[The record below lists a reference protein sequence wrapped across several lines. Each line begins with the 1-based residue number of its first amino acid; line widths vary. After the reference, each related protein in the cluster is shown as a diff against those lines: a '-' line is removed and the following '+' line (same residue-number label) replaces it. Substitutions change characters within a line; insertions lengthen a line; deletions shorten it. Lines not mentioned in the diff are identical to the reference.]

1 MLATGVEP
9 ARSGSFP
16 GRHVVTLG
24 SGVLVSVLLMTSV
37 LGVRPTLPGD
47 VALPMFWV
55 KAIFCAAVA
64 GGALVTAARLARP
77 GKAIG
82 LAPAWPAASIV
93 LMWML
98 ASVALFEVNP
108 DDRAALIFGNTSTV
122 CPLLIALLS
131 SPVFVAIIWAVKSLA
146 PTRLR
151 LAGAA
156 AGLASGGIGA
166 LVYTFHC
173 PELEA
178 PFLAVWYMLGVLM
191 PAAVGGLFGPSL
203 LRW

>member
-1 MLATGVEP
+1 MLATNVEP
-9 ARSGSFP
+9 ARGVSLP
-16 GRHVVTLG
+16 IRHAVTLG
-24 SGVLVSVLLMTSV
+24 CGVLVSVLLMTSF
-37 LGVRPTLPGD
+37 LGVRPTLSGD

-55 KAIFCAAVA
+55 KAIFCAAFS

-82 LAPAWPAASIV
+82 LAPAWPAASILV
-93 LMWML
+93 MWML
-98 ASVALFEVNP
+98 ASVALFEANP
-108 DDRAALIFGNTSTV
+108 EDRAALVFGHTSTV

-131 SPVFVAIIWAVKSLA
+131 SPVFVAITWVVKSLA

-166 LVYTFHC
+166 LVYTLHC

-178 PFLAVWYMLGVLM
+178 PFLALWYVLGVLI
-191 PAAVGGLFGPSL
+191 PAAVGGLLGPSL